1 MVFTRPTYQ
10 GVYNGKAALAS
21 QIEICHLHGVPVL
34 VDEAHGAHLR
44 FVDGQ
49 GDCLDHRLNSP
60 YHLFLDAVSCGADL
74 VVQSSHKGLLAL
86 SQTGL
91 LHIGKGEN

>member
-60 YHLFLDAVSCGADL
+60 LSFVFRCRFLRRRSCGTKF
-74 VVQSSHKGLLAL
+74 S
-86 SQTGL
+86 
-91 LHIGKGEN
+91 